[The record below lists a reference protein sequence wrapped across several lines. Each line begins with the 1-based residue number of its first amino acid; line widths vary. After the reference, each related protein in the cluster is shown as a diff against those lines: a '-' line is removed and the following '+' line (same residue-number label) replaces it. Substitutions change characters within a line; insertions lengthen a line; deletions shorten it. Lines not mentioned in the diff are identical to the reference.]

1 MENIY
6 RAMGDAGSFLTKAV
20 QDSHITDEA
29 NTMLTRAKQFT
40 EEKLGKAE
48 RTENDPF
55 YELLSKQTDVTK
67 GYSEKIIRDTEAVLI
82 PNPAARLETFMFENV
97 PVDKIGITNTR
108 LSNLEYLG
116 TDMIEAGNEFGAE
129 TPYGSALIRVG
140 QTEKSLGEIEREYIR
155 GGHTG
160 LIAPLQNFL
169 DDDMKNI
176 IRSRKVLENKR
187 LDLDASK
194 NKVRKCRGMTIQTQK
209 DGIDPRA
216 LLEQAESELRTAQRD
231 YDMQVELTKKL
242 MEGLS
247 VVQTHHLRYLQDFV
261 EAQCKYYAGCH
272 QTMQELQGELNG
284 TMTIIPGQTA
294 SLFQSSNASN
304 NSNNPNEKSNNNNNS
319 VLESNGP
326 EGLQQINLSSPPP
339 PPSAPV
345 SRGQADFF

>member
-1 MENIY
+1 
-6 RAMGDAGSFLTKAV
+6 MGDAGSFLTKAV

-29 NTMLTRAKQFT
+29 NTMLTH
-40 EEKLGKAE
+40 
-48 RTENDPF
+48 
-55 YELLSKQTDVTK
+55 VTK

-194 NKVRKCRGMTIQTQK
+194 NKVRKCRGMTIQTQ
-209 DGIDPRA
+209 
-216 LLEQAESELRTAQRD
+216 AESEL
-231 YDMQVELTKKL
+231 
-242 MEGLS
+242 
-247 VVQTHHLRYLQDFV
+247 HFV